1 MGGSCRHLCG
11 IFEQQFFL
19 IMNIFAPVS
28 SLMTDHK
35 HLVTVSPDESLSKVK
50 EIFDA
55 HKFHHI
61 PVVHFREIVG
71 MVSRTDFEYFMGGA
85 SHYEEDRYVNEL
97 RLQKTKVDEIMTKR
111 LGKVAPD
118 DRINVALEV
127 FLVNRFHALPVVEE
141 GELVGIITPFDIMTA
156 LSKQVPSDSSLV
168 YEDNN

>member
-1 MGGSCRHLCG
+1 
-11 IFEQQFFL
+11 
-19 IMNIFAPVS
+19 MNIFAPIS

-35 HLVTVSPDESLSKVK
+35 HLVTIGPEESLAKVK

-71 MVSRTDFEYFMGGA
+71 IVSRTDFEHFMGGA
-85 SHYEEDRYVNEL
+85 SHYEEDKYVNEL
-97 RLQKTKVDEIMTKR
+97 RLERTQVKEIMIKR

-127 FLVNRFHALPVVEE
+127 FLINRFHALPVVED
-141 GELVGIITPFDIMTA
+141 GELVGILTPFDIMTA
-156 LSKQVPSDSSLV
+156 LSKQVPADSSLV
-168 YEDNN
+168 YENND

>member
-1 MGGSCRHLCG
+1 
-11 IFEQQFFL
+11 
-19 IMNIFAPVS
+19 MNIFAPVS

-97 RLQKTKVDEIMTKR
+97 RLQKTKVSEIMTKR